1 MRISTLLSAT
11 VLVVAAISPA
21 LAREE
26 IRAVGSSTVFPFV
39 ATVAEDFSKS
49 GEFRTPIVEA
59 TGTGGGFKLFCGGVG
74 EQFADIANASR
85 PIKDSERKAC
95 KEKGVTGIVEIKI
108 GYDGIVLADTKNEK
122 PLSVSKDQIFLALA
136 KKVPVKGALVDNPYK
151 NWSDIDA
158 ALPSKP
164 IEVYG
169 PPPTSG
175 TRDVFA
181 ELVMEKSCAHFPEF
195 KTAFPDEDT
204 YKKSC
209 MLMREDGRFIEA
221 GENDNLIVQK
231 LEANPHAYGIF
242 GFSFLDQNGDALQ
255 AATIDSIAPSFDAI
269 ASGEYSISRALYV
282 YVKKD
287 HIGTV
292 PGLKEFM
299 AALTSESSIGAE
311 GSLTYK
317 GLIPMPKAEWEKV
330 RQTAL
335 DARAM

>member
-1 MRISTLLSAT
+1 MRPSA
-11 VLVVAAISPA
+11 VLIAAALALTAFPA

-39 ATVAEDFSKS
+39 ATVAEDFGKLD
-49 GEFRTPIVEA
+49 EFRTPIVEA

-85 PIKDSERKAC
+85 PIKDSEKASC
-95 KEKGVTGIVEIKI
+95 KENGVTGIIEIKI
-108 GYDGIVLADTKNEK
+108 GYDGIVLADTKDEK
-122 PLSVSKDQIFLALA
+122 PLSVTKDQIFLALA
-136 KKVPVKGALVDNPYK
+136 KKVPVKGKLIDNPYQK
-151 NWSDIDA
+151 WNEIDSS
-158 ALPSKP
+158 LPDKP

-175 TRDVFA
+175 TRDAFA
-181 ELVMEKSCAHFPEF
+181 ELVMEQSCKHFPEF
-195 KTAFPDEDT
+195 KAAFADEDT

-209 MLMREDGRFIEA
+209 MLVREDGRFIEA

-231 LEANPHAYGIF
+231 LEANTHAYGIF

-255 AATIDSIAPSFDAI
+255 AATVDGVTPGFEQI

-287 HIGTV
+287 HIGTI
-292 PGLKEFM
+292 PGLREFM
-299 AALTSESSIGAE
+299 AALTGESAIGAE
-311 GSLTYK
+311 GYLTYK

-330 RQTAL
+330 RTTAL